1 MKKLLFFSLLII
13 VIPYA
18 IVSIF
23 TKENEIKFIYKES
36 KIVRVKHDDTGEIEE
51 VPLEGYIV
59 GVVAGEMPVSFNIE
73 ALKAQAVAARSY
85 VLKKMEYSSDN
96 DYDIV
101 DTIMN
106 QVYLTDDEL
115 KNSWGDSYIDK
126 VNKIKTAVVDTKGEV
141 ITYDNNI
148 IEAFFFSTSTGMTE
162 NSGEIFS
169 TQLPYLVSVD
179 STWDGD
185 VSPLY
190 DTNTT
195 YTLDEFYKLL
205 GLNYNDNLD
214 IVKTKTTSTGR
225 IREMSINGTSFT
237 ATEIINK
244 LNLRSTYFDIKQDG
258 NSVIINVKGFGHGV
272 GMSQYGAEAMANKG
286 YSYDEIIKHY
296 YTGVSIQ
303 KI

>member
-13 VIPYA
+13 IIPYI

-23 TKENEIKFIYKES
+23 TKDVEIKFIYNES
-36 KIVRVKHDDTGEIEE
+36 KIVRVKHEDSGKIEE

-85 VLKKMEYSSDN
+85 VLKKMEYSNSK

-115 KNSWGDSYIDK
+115 KNSWKDSYTDK
-126 VNKIKTAVVDTKGEV
+126 INKIKTAVIQTKGEV
-141 ITYDNNI
+141 IKYDDSI
-148 IEAFFFSTSTGMTE
+148 IEAFFFSTSTGKTE

-179 STWDGD
+179 STWDGE

-190 DTNTT
+190 DTYNNMS
-195 YTLDEFYKLL
+195 LEEFYKLL
-205 GLNYNDNLD
+205 GLKYSSNLE

-225 IREMSINGTSFT
+225 IREMNINGSIFS
-237 ATEIINK
+237 ASDIINK
-244 LNLRSTYFDIKQDG
+244 LNLRSTYFDLKQDG
-258 NSVIINVKGFGHGV
+258 NNVIINVKGYGHGV

-286 YSYDEIIKHY
+286 YSYDQIIKHY
-296 YTGVSIQ
+296 YTGV
-303 KI
+303 KIEKI

>member
-1 MKKLLFFSLLII
+1 MKKLLFFSLLIVI
-13 VIPYA
+13 VPY
-18 IVSIF
+18 IVVILF
-23 TKENEIKFIYKES
+23 TKNSEIKFIYNQS
-36 KIVRVKHDDTGEIEE
+36 KIVRVKHESSGEIEE

-85 VLKKMEYSSDN
+85 VLKKMEYSTSN

-126 VNKIKTAVVDTKGEV
+126 IDKIKTAVIATKGEV
-141 ITYDNNI
+141 ITYDDSI

-169 TQLPYLVSVD
+169 SQLPYLVSVD
-179 STWDGD
+179 SSWDGD

-195 YTLDEFYKLL
+195 FSLKEFYDLL
-205 GLNYNDNLD
+205 GLKYNDNIE

-225 IREMSINGTSFT
+225 IREIEINGTSFT
-237 ATEIINK
+237 ASEIINK

-258 NSVIINVKGFGHGV
+258 NNVIINVKGYGHGV

-286 YSYDEIIKHY
+286 YSYDQIIKHY
-296 YTGVSIQ
+296 YTGVKIQ